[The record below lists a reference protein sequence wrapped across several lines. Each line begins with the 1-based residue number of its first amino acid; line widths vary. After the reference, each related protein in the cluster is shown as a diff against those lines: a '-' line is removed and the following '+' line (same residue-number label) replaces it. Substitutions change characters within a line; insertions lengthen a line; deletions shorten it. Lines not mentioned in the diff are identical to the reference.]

1 MPSAHAKLSPSASAR
16 WLECPGSVHAEPAA
30 PDVGS
35 AASDEGTACHFVAEQ
50 CLVEDKQPAEFVGL
64 TIKAEEK
71 QRPVIFTEEMA
82 GWVNE
87 AIDWVRDYLAAHPD
101 AILYTETEV
110 DIGIAFGLPV
120 DPETGKTCLWG
131 TADFAIITAQDL
143 VVGDFKFGYRN
154 VSVHT
159 SQLDL
164 YAMGFIHWLSCFS
177 FERVRKV
184 IIQPRAKDEPE
195 EMVIE
200 MESLD
205 ARREA
210 WVPKVHAALDPAAPR
225 VPGEKQCA
233 WCKAAP
239 ICAALHAHTQRL
251 AQAEFESPEDLSL
264 EEVADVLGKAGMI
277 RAHLHA
283 IETFAARMLAAGR
296 EVPGFKLVRA
306 KRNRV
311 WKDTAGA
318 IQVLGEFGIGPD
330 RYLSTPELVSP
341 AQAEKIIGKKGK
353 ALLEPYIDQPLGEP
367 KLAPESDP
375 RPAVAGEFEAWD
387 EDAA

>member
-1 MPSAHAKLSPSASAR
+1 MPSAHAKLSPSASPR
-16 WLECPGSVHAEPAA
+16 WLECPGSVHAESAA

-50 CLVEDKQPAEFVGL
+50 CLVGGKQPASFVGL

-71 QRPVIFTEEMA
+71 QRPVVFTEEMA
-82 GWVNE
+82 GWVGE
-87 AIDWVRDYLAAHPD
+87 AIGWVRDYLVEHPS

-110 DIGIAFGLPV
+110 DIGPAFGLPV
-120 DPETGKTCLWG
+120 DETGKTALWG
-131 TADFAIITAQDL
+131 TADFAIITAEEL

-164 YAMGFIHWLSCFS
+164 YAMGLIHWLACFS

-184 IIQPRAKDEPE
+184 IIQPRVKDEPE
-195 EMVIE
+195 ETVIE
-200 MESLD
+200 MAALD
-205 ARREA
+205 ERREA
-210 WVPKVHAALDPAAPR
+210 WVPKIHAALDPSAPR

-251 AQAEFESPEDLSL
+251 AQAEFERPEDLTL
-264 EEVADVLGKAGMI
+264 EEVADVLGKASMI
-277 RAHLHA
+277 RAHLNA

-296 EVPGFKLVRA
+296 KVPGWKLVRA

-318 IQVLGEFGIGPD
+318 IQVLSEFGIGPD
-330 RYLSTPELVSP
+330 RYLTAPELVSP